1 MLYHLFLPL
10 RNVVIGANLFRYLTF
25 RSAMAALV
33 ALLISFFIGPWMI
46 RTLRKHQIGEE
57 IRTDG
62 PQSHLSK
69 AGTPTMGGLMI
80 LVAVAVPTLLFANL
94 TNFYVLLTL
103 LSFLWMGAV
112 GFFDDYLKAVRKT
125 KKGLVARYK
134 LLGQVGLGALV
145 VLLVLG
151 YPHLFGSNF
160 EAQATRTTL
169 PFLKNVMFNFGIFY
183 PLMVLIVVT
192 GTSNGVNLTDGL
204 DGLAI
209 GVTSISAGAFAA
221 MSYVTGNVKFA
232 GYLNIIYLDGAGEL
246 TIFCAALLGAGLGFL
261 WFNSYP
267 AQVFMGDTGALAM
280 GAGLGTMAI
289 LLKKEFFLLV
299 IGGIFVVEALS
310 VIIQRTYFK
319 YTKKR
324 FGVGQRVFKMAPLH
338 HHFEQCG
345 WPESKVVVRFWIV
358 QVLLVLVS
366 LTMFKVR

>member
-10 RNVVIGANLFRYLTF
+10 RNVIIGANLFRYLTF
-25 RSAMAALV
+25 RSAMAALF

-46 RTLRKHQIGEE
+46 RKLREHQIGEE
-57 IRTDG
+57 IRSDG
-62 PQSHLSK
+62 PKTHLSK

-103 LSFLWMGAV
+103 LAFLWMGAV

-134 LLGQVGLGALV
+134 LLGQIGLGAV
-145 VLLVLG
+145 VVAMVLG
-151 YPHLFGSNF
+151 YPHLFGGNF
-160 EAQATRTTL
+160 EAQVTRTTM

-209 GVTSISAGAFAA
+209 GVTSISAAAFAA
-221 MSYVTGNVKFA
+221 MSYISGNVKFSS
-232 GYLNIIYLDGAGEL
+232 YLNVIYLDGAGEL

-261 WFNSYP
+261 WYNGFP
-267 AQVFMGDTGALAM
+267 AQVFMGDTGALAL
-280 GAGLGTMAI
+280 GAALGTMAI

-299 IGGIFVVEALS
+299 VGGIFVAEALS

-324 FGVGQRVFKMAPLH
+324 YGEGRRVFKMAPLH

-345 WPESKVVVRFWIV
+345 WPESKVVVRFWII